1 MNKYYTIF
9 ESEENFDDVLIRG
22 FGSLLGYKNGEL
34 PDTVT
39 IHKFPADMPIS
50 SSYDFQSY
58 HNGYAKGY
66 NDCLKKLQ
74 GIPLG
79 EYDPEK
85 DDTRKNGVNL

>member
-1 MNKYYTIF
+1 MKYYVIF
-9 ESEENFDDVLIRG
+9 ESEEDLDCMDISC
-22 FGSLLGYKNGEL
+22 FGSLFGYEFDEV

-39 IHKFPADMPIS
+39 IHQFPAEMPVS

-74 GIPLG
+74 GMPLG

-85 DDTRKNGVNL
+85 DDTRKME

>member
-1 MNKYYTIF
+1 MKYYIIF
-9 ESEENFDDVLIRG
+9 ESDDENDFDCMDISG
-22 FGSLLGYKNGEL
+22 FGNSLGYEFDEI

-39 IHKFPADMPIS
+39 VHKFPAEMPVS

-66 NDCLKKLQ
+66 NDCLKTLLGEK
-74 GIPLG
+74 LG

-85 DDTRKNGVNL
+85 DKVVDKE